1 MSVAGSL
8 TFVTG
13 GARSGK
19 SAYAVELAVR
29 QAAPTLYV
37 ATAEARDAEMR
48 ARIQRHRSERPR
60 AWRTLEEPL
69 EISRGL
75 ASQAEPGS
83 VAIVDCLTLW
93 VSNLLERRLSDASEP
108 RVDEVEEARR
118 HLLTELERLCALRQ
132 ERQLRLIVISNE
144 VGSGLVPPSSL
155 GRCYRDLLGE
165 ANQAVARHADRV
177 VLLVAG
183 IPVDVKSPAPAA

>member
-1 MSVAGSL
+1 M
-8 TFVTG
+8 
-13 GARSGK
+13 
-19 SAYAVELAVR
+19 
-29 QAAPTLYV
+29 